1 MSQSD
6 EPAAGAT
13 AADRPG
19 RRPEGPRGTA
29 PATATHGRDDEPAD
43 IIVAANQPDVDPC
56 DVVCDALPAL
66 SCGDLSSSESD
77 WIADHVADCSYC
89 ARELNR
95 YQNVCSCLDQV
106 YRESEVGPCPVPRFL
121 PTKPVAWY
129 TVVSSPV
136 GPLFVAA
143 TNDALVEIE
152 FSKGRDERDLRRHLS
167 ERGFEPRP
175 LAAAP
180 HDGAGPSRRVI
191 DRVTQQLSE
200 YFGGR
205 RNSFDLPLDF
215 SGLPEFTREVLTATA
230 NVPFGKLD
238 TYRGIAAQ
246 IGKPSATRA
255 VGNAL
260 NRNPVPVV
268 VPCHRIIRSD
278 GSAGGYGGGLDVKF
292 RLLAHE
298 GVMMNWIKNS

>member
-6 EPAAGAT
+6 EPAAGAAATVPT
-13 AADRPG
+13 ADSQ
-19 RRPEGPRGTA
+19 RRD
-29 PATATHGRDDEPAD
+29 HEPVD
-43 IIVAANQPDVDPC
+43 IILAASQPDVDEC

-66 SCGDLSSSESD
+66 SCGDLTLKESD

-95 YQNVCSCLDQV
+95 YQNVCRCLDQV
-106 YRESEVGPCPVPRFL
+106 YRESDVGPCPVPRFL

-129 TVVSSPV
+129 VVVPSPV
-136 GPLFVAA
+136 GPLFVA
-143 TNDALVEIE
+143 TTEDALVEIE

-167 ERGFEPRP
+167 DRGFEPRP

-200 YFGGR
+200 YFGGS
-205 RNSFDLPLDF
+205 RNSFDLPLDL

-230 NVPFGKLD
+230 NVPFGKLA
-238 TYRGIAAQ
+238 TYGGIAAQ

-260 NRNPVPVV
+260 NRNPIPVV

-292 RLLAHE
+292 RLLALE
-298 GVMMNWIKNS
+298 GVMLNGMSG